1 MFTGESLIGRRVLAR
16 QEGQMLD
23 SVKDVVIDTAQRRV
37 VAFLIHEGRLF
48 SAPTVVPLE
57 KVTSIGD
64 DAVVVTD
71 AASAVAVDQYPMV
84 KDILDRDDR
93 LVGKAV
99 YTDSGNVFGKVVDV
113 EFELPTGNIVEIKVS
128 SHSDDDRPVAIVAV
142 PVAEIVSIGPQAV
155 VISRSH
161 TQTEAATPGSSTLSP
176 DLQDAPPTTRIG
188 DDVDSIGVNARGG
201 FGNPSSPPYA
211 QPVEPHVTDP
221 PPTGQVS
228 GPDTDEKTGSTS

>member
-1 MFTGESLIGRRVLAR
+1 
-16 QEGQMLD
+16 MLD

-93 LVGKAV
+93 LVGKEV

-113 EFELPTGNIVEIKVS
+113 EFELPTGNIVKIKVS
-128 SHSDDDRPVAIVAV
+128 SHSDDDRPVTNVAV
-142 PVAEIVSIGPQAV
+142 PVADIVSIGPQAV
-155 VISRSH
+155 VISRPP
-161 TQTEAATPGSSTLSP
+161 TQTETAAAPADPSLRPTMP
-176 DLQDAPPTTRIG
+176 DAPPTTRIG
-188 DDVDSIGVNARGG
+188 DEADSIGMNARGG
-201 FGNPSSPPYA
+201 FGSPSAESYA
-211 QPVEPHVTDP
+211 QPTEPDAMDESVTGKAP
-221 PPTGQVS
+221 EPA
-228 GPDTDEKTGSTS
+228 PDGGTGSTS